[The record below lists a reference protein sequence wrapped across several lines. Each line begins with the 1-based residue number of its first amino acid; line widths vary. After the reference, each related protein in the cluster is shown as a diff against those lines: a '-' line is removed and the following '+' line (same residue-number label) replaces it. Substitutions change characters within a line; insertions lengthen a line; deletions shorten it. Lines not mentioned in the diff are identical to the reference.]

1 MEATN
6 MEHPMFQSDITAGT
20 ACPSARFAGEIAALL
35 IALAKAE
42 EAGGFDDPAAQAIT
56 KRIEAVEEAAS
67 WVRPRSAE
75 GAFLHLLMAS
85 ADAMNLPR
93 ANPARADAMEMRC
106 ERNLYAVRSY
116 MLQAVEDPAGSV
128 WSPLLA
134 NYMTD
139 GMDQVR
145 GIERLLNPA
154 AGAGSAAEHS

>member
-1 MEATN
+1 
-6 MEHPMFQSDITAGT
+6 MFQSDITAGT

-42 EAGGFDDPAAQAIT
+42 EAGSFDDPTVQALA
-56 KRIEAVEEAAS
+56 KRIAAVEEAAS

-93 ANPARADAMEMRC
+93 ASPACADAMELRC
-106 ERNLYAVRSY
+106 ERNLYAVRSFL
-116 MLQAVEDPAGSV
+116 LQAIEDPADSL

-139 GMDQVR
+139 GMDAV
-145 GIERLLNPA
+145 GKIDGLTSHEPPEI
-154 AGAGSAAEHS
+154 AGTSAHG